1 MGKKLFC
8 VLFFLIL
15 GAAGCEFSPKTPSL
29 DQYPSFFIKE
39 GVFTA
44 RAAVEPSASG
54 IVAGVDFATAVELL
68 KYQKGLRAKT
78 PLMLTLNETT
88 FLISDERL
96 IGDTDLV
103 LIGDPCH
110 EESPILS
117 EAYISCQEWQEKPY
131 AYEIALQQKED
142 ALRLY
147 FLYKESPDDKGA
159 WYRFL
164 RDYISMRKPLPSNG
178 MKICFS
184 EKGEIADC

>member
-1 MGKKLFC
+1 MNKLLFC
-8 VLFFLIL
+8 TFFLLAFGIL
-15 GAAGCEFSPKTPSL
+15 GCLSSKTHSL
-29 DQYPSFFIKE
+29 NQYPDFFIKE

-44 RAAVEPSASG
+44 RAAVEPSAYG
-54 IVAGVDFATAVELL
+54 IAAGIDFAAAVELL

-78 PLMLTLNETT
+78 PLMLALNETT
-88 FLISDERL
+88 FLISGEKL

-117 EAYISCQEWQEKPY
+117 EGYISCQEWREKPY

-142 ALRLY
+142 ALRMY
-147 FLYKESPDDKGA
+147 FLYKENPEDTGV
-159 WYRFL
+159 WYRFFK
-164 RDYISMRKPLPSNG
+164 DYVSMRKPIPSKG

-184 EKGEIADC
+184 ETGEVVGC